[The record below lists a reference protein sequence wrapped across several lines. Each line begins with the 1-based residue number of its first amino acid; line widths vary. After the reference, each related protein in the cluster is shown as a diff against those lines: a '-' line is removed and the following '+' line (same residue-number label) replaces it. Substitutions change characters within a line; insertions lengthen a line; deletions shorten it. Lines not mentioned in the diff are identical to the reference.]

1 MIPLALIPLITEA
14 LKLVNLLI
22 EGVSVEQRQAQARVW
37 FLATWP
43 MTRRILKLGG
53 EVTEAELVEI
63 EKMIGKKEEPPK

>member
-1 MIPLALIPLITEA
+1 MIPIAIVALITEA

-43 MTRRILKLGG
+43 ITKNILKLGG
-53 EVTEAELVEI
+53 EVTEADLLQI

>member
-37 FLATWP
+37 FYLWWP
-43 MTRRILKLGG
+43 MTRRILKIGG
-53 EVTEAELVEI
+53 EVTDADLLEI